1 VFFRASTFEIAFSIL
16 GRLRVPGPATLA
28 TGPVLI
34 VLFLGLAGQW
44 TPARWRNGFEVEMG
58 RWPAL
63 ARGAAVAIAIAA
75 IEILGPTG
83 VAPFIYFQF

>member
-1 VFFRASTFEIAFSIL
+1 M
-16 GRLRVPGPATLA
+16 VPGVATLA

-34 VLFLGLAGQW
+34 VLFLGLAGQFM
-44 TPARWRNGFEVEMG
+44 PPRWRNGIEIELG

-63 ARGAAVAIAIAA
+63 ARGTALAAAITT